1 MTSNRRAGQAALI
14 ACLTIVLILALVP
27 LALMLV
33 VSLKDNVQYQTSPV
47 LPTFPFHGE
56 NYVSAL
62 AFLAPHFLW
71 TFAVIAVSIAA
82 NLVTSS
88 WAAYALAR
96 YRFPGRQLVFWG
108 VTGLMFVPTLL
119 VLYPLYL
126 WSVGLGLRDLVGLAV
141 SYWVLGHCYSVF
153 LLTNAFRGL
162 SEEYFEAARMDGAGH
177 FVIWWRIVLPLGRT
191 MITTLALMMLIW
203 IYTNDYV
210 WQYVMNGAAKYQMIP
225 VVVRGLGQ
233 SGSGGSDLNHGLESA
248 GYIVASAPLLVA
260 FALASRAFVR
270 GLTSGGTK
278 G

>member
-1 MTSNRRAGQAALI
+1 MKRSEFSQVVLTV
-14 ACLTIVLILALVP
+14 CLGLVLLLALLP
-27 LALMLV
+27 LVLMV
-33 VSLKDNVQYQTSPV
+33 VISLKDPLQYQSDPTG
-47 LPTFPFHGE
+47 LTFPWDFG
-56 NYVSAL
+56 NYSRAI

-71 TFAVIAVSIAA
+71 TFVVIAVGIVS

-88 WAAYALAR
+88 WAAYVLAR
-96 YRFPGRQLVFWG
+96 YRFVGKSLAYWAI
-108 VTGLMFVPTLL
+108 TGLMFVPTIL

-126 WSVGLGLRDLVGLAV
+126 WNIQLGLRDLVGLTV

-153 LLTNAFRGL
+153 LLQNAFRGL

-177 FVIWWRIVLPLGRT
+177 LTIWWKIVVPLGRT
-191 MITTLALMMLIW
+191 MITTLAIMMLIW

-210 WQYVMNGAAKYQMIP
+210 WQYIMSGAAKLQMIP

-233 SGSGGSDLNHGLESA
+233 SGSGGSDLDHGLEAA
-248 GYIVASAPLLVA
+248 GYVVASAPMLVA
-260 FALASRAFVR
+260 FALASKAFVR